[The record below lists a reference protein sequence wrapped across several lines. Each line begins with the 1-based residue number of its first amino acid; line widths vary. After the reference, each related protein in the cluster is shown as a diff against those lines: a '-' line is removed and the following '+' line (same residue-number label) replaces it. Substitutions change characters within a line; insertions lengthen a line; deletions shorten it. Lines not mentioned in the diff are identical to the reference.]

1 MLNLILFGPPGSGK
15 GTQATK
21 LIEKYNLLHISTGD
35 LFRAEISNGTALGLE
50 AKSYIDKGALVP
62 DSVTVNMLKSK
73 MEQHPTV
80 EGVIFDGFPRTIP
93 QSEALDEML
102 KSKGTEVS
110 LLLSLV
116 VDDAEI
122 IRRIAKR
129 GESSGRTDDTD
140 PEIIQNRIN
149 TYKSQ
154 TTPVAD
160 YYSKFG
166 KTKTVAGVGSVDE
179 IFENL
184 CAEIDSVTVK

>member
-1 MLNLILFGPPGSGK
+1 
-15 GTQATK
+15 
-21 LIEKYNLLHISTGD
+21 
-35 LFRAEISNGTALGLE
+35 
-50 AKSYIDKGALVP
+50 
-62 DSVTVNMLKSK
+62 MLKSK